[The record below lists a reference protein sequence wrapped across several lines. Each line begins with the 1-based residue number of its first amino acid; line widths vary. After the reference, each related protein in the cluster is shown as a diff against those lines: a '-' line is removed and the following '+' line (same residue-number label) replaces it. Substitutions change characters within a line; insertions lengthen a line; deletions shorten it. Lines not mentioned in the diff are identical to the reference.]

1 MQMLQLKHTF
11 NNALKASNFLHI
23 LKHFSQISFANNLF
37 AKTKTQKSR
46 RKKYMYMYKEDIY
59 IYIYIRRYIYKG
71 IPVCVRTHTL
81 N

>member
-1 MQMLQLKHTF
+1 MLQLKHTF

-46 RKKYMYMYKEDIY
+46 GKKYMYMYKEDIY
-59 IYIYIRRYIYKG
+59 IYKKIYIYKG
-71 IPVCVRTHTL
+71 IPVCVCTHTL